1 MARNGNIVAFGYICA
16 LVFDIC
22 SILFIGNQMVKQ
34 VLNGHDVIFYD
45 SVEDLPL
52 VQFHRYSKC
61 ILIESG
67 IGDTIQDIDI
77 HITRVMNFLGDT
89 KKAYQELLNLRQCIY
104 MVASEQDIHH
114 KATLCLIKQVD
125 GKDWTDFSDSGLET
139 LYRLVNGAS
148 VREMEEL
155 AEKVR
160 NAIDENLL
168 QYFPMVFE
176 DSMQKNYIDL
186 LRKRALLQIQ
196 AIVKDENKE
205 DEIKSVTEQIYRMQ
219 NPKGFMGAES
229 EEVRF
234 DKQFEDMCLLM
245 AKEFGGGIKKYTT
258 MEFYT
263 AFERLSKQYN
273 EAKKIRS
280 KKR

>member
-1 MARNGNIVAFGYICA
+1 MIVKEI
-16 LVFDIC
+16 
-22 SILFIGNQMVKQ
+22 NK
-34 VLNGHDVIFYD
+34 HKVIFYD
-45 SVEDLPL
+45 SVEDLPI
-52 VQFHRYSKC
+52 VQFHRYSKI

-67 IGDTIQDIDI
+67 IGDTIQDIDR

-160 NAIDENLL
+160 TAIDENLL
-168 QYFPMVFE
+168 QYFPKVFE
-176 DSMQKNYIDL
+176 DAMQKNYTDL

-263 AFERLSKQYN
+263 AFERLTRQYN

>member
-1 MARNGNIVAFGYICA
+1 
-16 LVFDIC
+16 
-22 SILFIGNQMVKQ
+22 MVESK
-34 VLNGHDVIFYD
+34 LNGHDVIFYD
-45 SVEDLPL
+45 SVEDLPI

-61 ILIESG
+61 VLIESG

-104 MVASEQDIHH
+104 MVATEQDIHH
-114 KATLCLIKQVD
+114 KATLCLVKQVD

-139 LYRLVNGAS
+139 LYRLLNGAS

-160 NAIDENLL
+160 TAIDENLL
-168 QYFPMVFE
+168 QYFPKVFE
-176 DSMQKNYIDL
+176 DAMQKNYTDL